1 LCDAIEYF
9 NFGPDLRAGR
19 SGRDPSQVRPTLRW
33 REPDSNHRSH
43 ERRPAWSWCRVSS
56 RRLFR
61 SPGIKQRRHEP
72 SRTFRGR
79 GPIGSNLPQ
88 RGVCK
93 LSVPRTPLPEMI
105 RRKSVAP
112 RQGAEGQPVSRG
124 ARWEALRAALDRN
137 RAARRSLVFGNV
149 EIWCRKP
156 VTDLSRGGRILRG

>member
-1 LCDAIEYF
+1 MDPALVNQSMTLFAQEVMPHSDRSGALCDAIEYF

-72 SRTFRGR
+72 SRTFRGTR
-79 GPIGSNLPQ
+79 YRWFESGSL
-88 RGVCK
+88 
-93 LSVPRTPLPEMI
+93 
-105 RRKSVAP
+105 
-112 RQGAEGQPVSRG
+112 QG
-124 ARWEALRAALDRN
+124 
-137 RAARRSLVFGNV
+137 LV
-149 EIWCRKP
+149 KQA
-156 VTDLSRGGRILRG
+156 